1 MSRIRMVL
9 PAHLRNLAGAGSE
22 VQLEING
29 EPTLRA
35 ALDALEAAY
44 PMLRGTIRDHVTQQ
58 RRPFLRFFACSEDIS
73 HESPDQP
80 LPEAVIAG
88 KEPLLIIGAIAGGS
102 DAGPKTSIAPML
114 NVRNG
119 ARAVE
124 FYKQAFGAGELFRID
139 DEASGAV
146 VARLSVEG
154 AEFWVADESPEHQ
167 NFSPETVGC
176 GTVRIVMIVSD
187 PDAGFARAI
196 AAGAREV
203 WPVANQ
209 YGWRLG
215 RVVDPFGHHW
225 EIGKPLE

>member
-1 MSRIRMVL
+1 MSHIRMVL

-22 VQLEING
+22 VQLDVAG
-29 EPTLRA
+29 APTLRA
-35 ALDALEAAY
+35 VLDALEAAY

-102 DAGPKTSIAPML
+102 DNAPKTSIAPML
-114 NVRNG
+114 SVRKG
-119 ARAVE
+119 AQAVD
-124 FYKQAFGAGELFRID
+124 FYKAAFGASELFRID
-139 DEASGAV
+139 DERGAV

-154 AEFWVADESPEHQ
+154 AEFWVADESPEHK
-167 NFSPETVGC
+167 NFSPETLGG
-176 GTVRIVMIVSD
+176 GTVRMVMIVSD
-187 PDAGFARAI
+187 PDASFDKAV
-196 AAGAREV
+196 AAGAQV
-203 WPVANQ
+203 IVPVGDQ

-225 EIGKPLE
+225 EIGKPLR